1 MAEIKLESE
10 HEDDERAA
18 ILLVDDESLILQSME
33 LVLERQ
39 YKVFKETDPLKVM
52 KFLSSNR
59 IDVVISDEMMPGL
72 RGCELAE
79 RIHNEHPNIC
89 KIILSGNSDKKD
101 IVKAINKGH
110 IFSFLFKP
118 VDVNQLL
125 QAVRQGLVHKR
136 MKETIENQNAIL
148 EEKNRD
154 LLNEVLKKSGKIIE
168 MEKFY
173 ELGKFSASIVHDLN
187 SPLQTLVTGYQLLE
201 EEIAGSPNSSP
212 AAKNILT
219 LIDNSLVI
227 MENMLKS
234 ISNKI
239 HNSAADKPVLF
250 DLNEVVERNI
260 NFMKLKNQNGDAV
273 AFSFIPGEDLPKMRG
288 VPVHFDQILSNLLK
302 NSIDAMESSKEK
314 NIIIKTFVK
323 SDKVCLFIKDT
334 GTGIKPE
341 HIDNIFDVGF
351 STKETGKGTGLGL
364 VITKQMI
371 NSYKGKI
378 KVESEYG
385 AGASILICFPIK

>member
-1 MAEIKLESE
+1 
-10 HEDDERAA
+10 
-18 ILLVDDESLILQSME
+18 
-33 LVLERQ
+33 
-39 YKVFKETDPLKVM
+39 
-52 KFLSSNR
+52 
-59 IDVVISDEMMPGL
+59 
-72 RGCELAE
+72 
-79 RIHNEHPNIC
+79 
-89 KIILSGNSDKKD
+89 
-101 IVKAINKGH
+101 
-110 IFSFLFKP
+110 
-118 VDVNQLL
+118 
-125 QAVRQGLVHKR
+125 
-136 MKETIENQNAIL
+136 
-148 EEKNRD
+148 
-154 LLNEVLKKSGKIIE
+154 
-168 MEKFY
+168 
-173 ELGKFSASIVHDLN
+173 
-187 SPLQTLVTGYQLLE
+187 
-201 EEIAGSPNSSP
+201 
-212 AAKNILT
+212 
-219 LIDNSLVI
+219 
-227 MENMLKS
+227 MLKS

-239 HNSAADKPVLF
+239 HNSASDKPVLF